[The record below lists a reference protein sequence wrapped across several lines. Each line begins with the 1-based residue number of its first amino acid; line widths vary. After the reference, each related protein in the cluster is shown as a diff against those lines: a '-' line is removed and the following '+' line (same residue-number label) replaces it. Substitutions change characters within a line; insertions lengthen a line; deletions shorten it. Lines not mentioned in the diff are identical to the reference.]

1 MKLLGRHLVR
11 NAALE
16 TLNELELLKIE
27 LNRIKKMLLNGHHDI
42 QVESSIKVE
51 EKPNGTRDGSH

>member
-27 LNRIKKMLLNGHHDI
+27 LNRIKKMLFNGHHDI

-51 EKPNGTRDGSH
+51 EKPDGTRDGSH